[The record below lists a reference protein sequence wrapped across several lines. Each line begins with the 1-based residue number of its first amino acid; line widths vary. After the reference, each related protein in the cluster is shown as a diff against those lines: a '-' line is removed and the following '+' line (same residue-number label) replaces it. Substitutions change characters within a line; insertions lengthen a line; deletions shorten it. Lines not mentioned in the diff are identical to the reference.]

1 MPRDQP
7 DHHVR
12 PDRPRPGSYED
23 LSQRLD
29 RLPPSHPSSPR
40 YRGGEIKP
48 VRLRDFELQPARKE
62 QPDHRQAAARRPEWQ
77 ELLARGEVDHVGL
90 GVIDERARRFLP
102 GERRIA
108 GWLAERGAA
117 VVALPED
124 SSVRERK
131 PDARVDERVTEFKS
145 LQPGA
150 TDSTVNNRLLNARR
164 QAPHVVIDAR
174 NSGLDEASAQRGI
187 ARFTRSPWGREGF
200 DSIVIVG
207 ENFVI
212 TKEREGTNDERG

>member
-1 MPRDQP
+1 VPRDRP
-7 DHHVR
+7 DHPVR
-12 PDRPRPGSYED
+12 PDRPSPGSYVD

-48 VRLRDFELQPARKE
+48 VRLRDFELPAAARDE
-62 QPDHRQAAARRPEWQ
+62 ADHRPVAARRPEWQ
-77 ELLARGEVDHVGL
+77 EPLARGEVDRIGL

-131 PDARVDERVTEFKS
+131 PDARVDDRVTEFKS

-200 DSIVIVG
+200 DSILIVG
-207 ENFVI
+207 EDFLI
-212 TKEREGTNDERG
+212 TKEREGTADELG

>member
-1 MPRDQP
+1 LPRDQP

-23 LSQRLD
+23 LSRRLE
-29 RLPPSHPSSPR
+29 RVPPSHPSSPR
-40 YRGGEIKP
+40 YRDGEIKP
-48 VRLRDFELQPARKE
+48 VRLRDFELTPAGKE
-62 QPDHRQAAARRPEWQ
+62 QPDHEQAAARRPEWQ
-77 ELLARGEVDHVGL
+77 EPLARGEVDRVGL
-90 GVIDERARRFLP
+90 GVIDERERRFLP

-212 TKEREGTNDERG
+212 SKEREGTSDERG